1 MKLKKL
7 ISMAVV
13 VGLLVGPNGVGLA
26 AQNAGP
32 RIEGRDQIR
41 LMVETEAKRMRFSV
55 PLALSVAHAESNFDP
70 RALSPKG
77 ARGVMQ
83 IMPATSVGEYG
94 IQPDRLWEPRINVR
108 LGIHFLKRLIERYR
122 GRTDLALSYYNGGS
136 AVGDPPN
143 AHVIPATAAYVRKVR
158 WLHRHYQRELWS
170 GGFDKWMRAKQPRAS

>member
-32 RIEGRDQIR
+32 RIEGRDRIR

-70 RALSPKG
+70 RALSHKG

-83 IMPATSVGEYG
+83 IMPATSIGEYG
-94 IQPDRLWEPRINVR
+94 IDPDQLWEPRINIR
-108 LGIHFLKRLIERYR
+108 MGIHFLRRLIRRY
-122 GRTDLALSYYNGGS
+122 GRTDLALSHYNGGS
-136 AVGDPPN
+136 AVGRAGN
-143 AHVIPATAAYVRKVR
+143 ARVLPWTHSYVRRVR
-158 WLHRHYQRELWS
+158 SLHRRHYRNAL
-170 GGFDKWMRAKQPRAS
+170 RAGWR